1 MYDLLV
7 LGGLGVDIRVRVPDL
22 PLPVVDSVTVEPIDL
37 RIGNTGAGVVL
48 AAHALGLRVAVVDTL
63 GTDPAG
69 DVVRAAL
76 SRTGVHAVLASTPAG
91 TRRSVNL
98 VDPAGRRMSLYDPRP
113 SDGTAPFPVAQ
124 VATLVRQA
132 THVHLSI
139 MNWVRDLLPA
149 LGDMLGEGVGS
160 STDLHDWDGQNPYH
174 RPFAEV
180 AELVLV
186 SGVALGTR
194 TTAAPAP
201 LNDSAREMP
210 AASDDPTMVTATA
223 PGDPAR
229 VLPDAPG
236 NLARVLPDAPGDPA
250 RVLPDAL
257 GDLAAAQRPV
267 LVTWGADGADL
278 HLGGVVTRIPAA
290 TPPGPVVDTNG
301 AGDAF
306 AAGIIAARSRGATWG
321 EAAEYAA
328 RVAAAACTHD
338 GMEYPPGL
346 LPRP

>member
-7 LGGLGVDIRVRVPDL
+7 LGGLGVDIRVRVPAL
-22 PLPVVDSVTVEPIDL
+22 PLPVVDSVTVDPIDL
-37 RIGNTGAGVVL
+37 RIGNTGAGVLL

-63 GTDPAG
+63 GADPAG

-76 SRTGVHAVLASTPAG
+76 ARTDVHTVLAEEPGG

-113 SDGTAPFPVAQ
+113 SGGTAPFSVARLT
-124 VATLVRQA
+124 ALVQET

-149 LGDMLGEGVGS
+149 LGGLLTEGVGS
-160 STDLHDWDGQNPYH
+160 STDLHDWDGHNPYH

-186 SGVALGTR
+186 SGVALGNR
-194 TTAAPAP
+194 AAAVPTAAGDRA
-201 LNDSAREMP
+201 AAMP
-210 AASDDPTMVTATA
+210 AAA
-223 PGDPAR
+223 GDR
-229 VLPDAPG
+229 
-236 NLARVLPDAPGDPA
+236 
-250 RVLPDAL
+250 
-257 GDLAAAQRPV
+257 AAAVPTAAGDRAAAVAAALAPRPV

-278 HLGGVVTRIPAA
+278 HLGGTVTRIPAA
-290 TPPGPVVDTNG
+290 TPPGSVVDTNG

-306 AAGIIAARSRGATWG
+306 AAGVIAARSRGASWA
-321 EAAEYAA
+321 EAAGYAA
-328 RVAAAACTHD
+328 QVAAAACTHD

>member
-63 GTDPAG
+63 GTDSAG

-113 SDGTAPFPVAQ
+113 SDGTAPIPVAQ
-124 VATLVRQA
+124 VATLVEQA

-174 RPFAEV
+174 RPFAEI

-186 SGVALGTR
+186 SGVT
-194 TTAAPAP
+194 
-201 LNDSAREMP
+201 
-210 AASDDPTMVTATA
+210 
-223 PGDPAR
+223 
-229 VLPDAPG
+229 
-236 NLARVLPDAPGDPA
+236 
-250 RVLPDAL
+250 L
-257 GDLAAAQRPV
+257 GDRSTAVGAALAPRPV

-306 AAGIIAARSRGATWG
+306 AAGIITARSRGATWA
-321 EAAEYAA
+321 EAAGYAA

-346 LPRP
+346 LPHH